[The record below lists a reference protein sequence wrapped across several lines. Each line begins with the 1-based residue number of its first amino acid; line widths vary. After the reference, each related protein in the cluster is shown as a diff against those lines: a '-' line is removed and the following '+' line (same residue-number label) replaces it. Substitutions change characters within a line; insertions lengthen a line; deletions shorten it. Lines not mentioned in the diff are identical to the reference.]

1 MPNFLSPFLSAV
13 SFSTLAPF
21 FSHLRTLAPPAWME
35 SGAKDDEQSSL
46 AVFGRDLWCF
56 LSFLSLLCVGR
67 INDTTVSLGRI
78 ISHMIYGN
86 YWLNVCDLNFNNFIS
101 SPLLLCI
108 TANFSLASSHC
119 AVIVR
124 AIVFSLYLPLK
135 YNANYSTAIFHVR
148 SAKALYFFQSVQ
160 KKVSLHHI
168 NLARVTF
175 CHSYEENDL
184 SHLLGEILHLRTW
197 QLYLC

>member
-1 MPNFLSPFLSAV
+1 
-13 SFSTLAPF
+13 
-21 FSHLRTLAPPAWME
+21 ME

-78 ISHMIYGN
+78 ISHMIYRN
-86 YWLNVCDLNFNNFIS
+86 YWLNVCDLNCNNFIS

-108 TANFSLASSHC
+108 TANFSSAGSHC

-135 YNANYSTAIFHVR
+135 YNANYSTTIFHVR
-148 SAKALYFFQSVQ
+148 SAKALYAFSVFFP
-160 KKVSLHHI
+160 VSPEKGITSPYKPCKGDILSFI
-168 NLARVTF
+168 RRKRSFPSTGWN
-175 CHSYEENDL
+175 SSS
-184 SHLLGEILHLRTW
+184 SHLTIISVLNIYIYIKLASIQW
-197 QLYLC
+197 Q